1 MGKISSTAGN
11 KIISKIITEVNVEM
25 IDLTKEINISE
36 KQFTQVHPYYNA
48 EKNNYPNNGI
58 IQHASLRGLIEI
70 INSITEKPKKDMAP
84 AFLKGLYN
92 GGISGKNCF
101 KASPL
106 LFFDID
112 VENTDKKK
120 ENIALID
127 KKKNSDVYDFLK
139 EISVVTFRSSS
150 GLGMAGVLYVPYL
163 ESLLEEGR
171 ELHKKIGD
179 HVTFLLSKE
188 IEKATG
194 IKVVFDGAQSKFR
207 QIRFTAM
214 QEFPIELNTS
224 PKEFKVTINKK
235 EEYTLSGIP
244 KFSHTTT
251 QAYVGDI
258 YYQYNATKNIE
269 DELIECGFHEVSPGR
284 WFHPISTSNS
294 TGQVNLD
301 TNTFFSHS
309 SSFGIGLYT
318 PSKLHRKCFN
328 QSHKE
333 FVKYSKAC
341 GYEEKPLDK
350 SDIDKAIE
358 RLNNENLGSIDIFE
372 ICDPFKFIPI
382 DKKLDLI
389 SKLNVDELT
398 LKHVHEYLMVKD
410 LEIKYDAELE
420 IQKYV
425 GEEIE
430 NVFSYANKYKNV
442 CIYADTGTGK
452 TTATLNYLKSNP
464 SLKAI
469 FLVPLQSIAYQIHC
483 DHKIPYLIGD
493 SSAAIHSL
501 AKKSN
506 VFVATNEQGV
516 KYLADLEFDYIIV
529 DEGHDLI
536 INNSYKMEVIRELG
550 YMIKTSKSKV
560 ILLTG
565 SPLDIFKQIGFS
577 LLKIKN
583 LNHYKTDVIERFTK
597 LNGYQV
603 IISHVSSNIGK
614 MLIRYNHKD
623 HLEEAKKY
631 LCKNHG
637 YDKNEIVVIHS
648 GNKNKESQYKL
659 LLQNGKFSDQI
670 KIVLITSLIDEG
682 ISINQEDF
690 KSVVYIAT
698 GESLLRP
705 EAPKQFFARFRNHDP
720 ERINYLYRN
729 NANTSSTYFDERS
742 EYACSYKMLDG
753 EKNNYHQSYQ
763 DIFSVEK
770 FYLKDGSVND
780 FYLANYVTNQTFEG
794 ATSYEY
800 DYYLETNCGINII
813 RDEGFKEIK
822 VDQSEMRL
830 SLAEKKARITTIC
843 LDDFDTVLTIL
854 MTESKDPK
862 TREDLKNSPVSI
874 NEENADFIASNLS
887 IFEAIYKY
895 YTRLLSLGIDP
906 FTIIFK
912 NGKQQGNQAINNQL
926 YLIETIHLVKNAKT
940 QIEIAKKEKIER
952 FIEALREK
960 KEFTKKDI
968 EEVYNKVSPIRE
980 CSLKAIEL
988 VLKNY
993 MTLTYD
999 KRNKIYKVKMGKN

>member
-1 MGKISSTAGN
+1 
-11 KIISKIITEVNVEM
+11 
-25 IDLTKEINISE
+25 
-36 KQFTQVHPYYNA
+36 
-48 EKNNYPNNGI
+48 
-58 IQHASLRGLIEI
+58 
-70 INSITEKPKKDMAP
+70 
-84 AFLKGLYN
+84 
-92 GGISGKNCF
+92 
-101 KASPL
+101 
-106 LFFDID
+106 
-112 VENTDKKK
+112 
-120 ENIALID
+120 
-127 KKKNSDVYDFLK
+127 
-139 EISVVTFRSSS
+139 
-150 GLGMAGVLYVPYL
+150 
-163 ESLLEEGR
+163 
-171 ELHKKIGD
+171 
-179 HVTFLLSKE
+179 
-188 IEKATG
+188 
-194 IKVVFDGAQSKFR
+194 
-207 QIRFTAM
+207 
-214 QEFPIELNTS
+214 
-224 PKEFKVTINKK
+224 
-235 EEYTLSGIP
+235 
-244 KFSHTTT
+244 
-251 QAYVGDI
+251 
-258 YYQYNATKNIE
+258 
-269 DELIECGFHEVSPGR
+269 
-284 WFHPISTSNS
+284 
-294 TGQVNLD
+294 
-301 TNTFFSHS
+301 
-309 SSFGIGLYT
+309 
-318 PSKLHRKCFN
+318 
-328 QSHKE
+328 
-333 FVKYSKAC
+333 
-341 GYEEKPLDK
+341 
-350 SDIDKAIE
+350 
-358 RLNNENLGSIDIFE
+358 
-372 ICDPFKFIPI
+372 
-382 DKKLDLI
+382 
-389 SKLNVDELT
+389 
-398 LKHVHEYLMVKD
+398 MVKD

-565 SPLDIFKQIGFS
+565 SPLNIFKQIGFS

-648 GNKNKESQYKL
+648 GNKNKESEYKL
-659 LLQNGKFSDQI
+659 LLRNGKFSDHI

-698 GESLLRP
+698 GERLLRP

-729 NANTSSTYFDERS
+729 HSYTSSTYFEERS
-742 EYACSYKMLDG
+742 EFACSYKMLDG

-763 DIFSVEK
+763 DIFSVEN

-780 FYLANYVTNQTFEG
+780 FYLANYVTNKTFEG
-794 ATSYEY
+794 ATSHEY
-800 DYYLETNCGINII
+800 DYYLKTNYSINII
-813 RDEGFKEIK
+813 RDNGFKEIK

-830 SLAEKKARITTIC
+830 SLAEKKARIATIC
-843 LDDFDTVLTIL
+843 LEDFDTVLTVL

-862 TREDLKNSPVSI
+862 TREDLKNSPLSI

-887 IFEAIYKY
+887 SFEAIYKY

-926 YLIETIHLVKNAKT
+926 YPVSYTHL
-940 QIEIAKKEKIER
+940 
-952 FIEALREK
+952 
-960 KEFTKKDI
+960 
-968 EEVYNKVSPIRE
+968 
-980 CSLKAIEL
+980 
-988 VLKNY
+988 
-993 MTLTYD
+993 TLPTTPY
-999 KRNKIYKVKMGKN
+999 V

>member
-36 KQFTQVHPYYNA
+36 EQFTQVHPYYNA
-48 EKNNYPNNGI
+48 VKNNYPNNGI
-58 IQHASLRGLIEI
+58 IRHASLRELIEI

-92 GGISGKNCF
+92 GGIKGDNCF
-101 KASPL
+101 KARPL
-106 LFFDID
+106 LFFDLD

-139 EISVVTFRSSS
+139 EISVVTFRTNS

-163 ESLLEEGR
+163 ESLLEDGR

-318 PSKLHRKCFN
+318 PSGLHRKCFN

-341 GYEEKPLDK
+341 GYEEKPLNK

-430 NVFSYANKYKNV
+430 NVFNYANKYKNV

-536 INNSYKMEVIRELG
+536 INNSYKMEVISELG
-550 YMIKTSKSKV
+550 YMIKISKSKV

-583 LNHYKTDVIERFTK
+583 LNHYRTDVIERFTK

-659 LLQNGKFSDQI
+659 LLRNGKFSDHI
-670 KIVLITSLIDEG
+670 KIILITSLIDEG

-698 GESLLRP
+698 GERLLRP

-763 DIFSVEK
+763 DIFSVEN
-770 FYLKDGSVND
+770 FYLKNGSVND
-780 FYLANYVTNQTFEG
+780 FYLANYVTNKTFEG
-794 ATSYEY
+794 ATSHEY
-800 DYYLETNCGINII
+800 DFYLKTNYSINII
-813 RDEGFKEIK
+813 RDKGFKEIK

-830 SLAEKKARITTIC
+830 SLAEKKARIATIC
-843 LDDFDTVLTIL
+843 LEDFDTVLTVL

-862 TREDLKNSPVSI
+862 IREDLKYSSI
-874 NEENADFIASNLS
+874 LDNEENLDFIASNLS
-887 IFEAIYKY
+887 SFETIYKHFS
-895 YTRLLSLGIDP
+895 RFLHLGIDP
-906 FTIIFK
+906 LTIIFK
-912 NGKQQGNQAINNQL
+912 DEKIQGNQAINNQL
-926 YLIETIHLVKNAKT
+926 YYLETIHLVKNAKT
-940 QIEIAKKEKIER
+940 QIELAKKEKIER
-952 FIEALREK
+952 FINTLKEK

-968 EEVYNKVSPIRE
+968 EVEYNKVSPVRE
-980 CSLKAIEL
+980 CSLKTIEL

-999 KRNKIYKVKMGKN
+999 KRNKVYKVKNG

>member
-1 MGKISSTAGN
+1 MGKISLTAGN

-36 KQFTQVHPYYNA
+36 GQFTQVHPYYNA
-48 EKNNYPNNGI
+48 KKNNYPNNGI
-58 IQHASLRGLIEI
+58 IQHASLRRLIEI

-127 KKKNSDVYDFLK
+127 KKKNSDVYDILK
-139 EISVVTFRSSS
+139 EISVVTFRSNS

-163 ESLLEEGR
+163 ESLLVDGR

-224 PKEFKVTINKK
+224 PKEFKVTIDKK

-244 KFSHTTT
+244 KFSNTAT
-251 QAYVGDI
+251 QAYIGDI
-258 YYQYNATKNIE
+258 YYQYNTTKNIE

-284 WFHPISTSNS
+284 WFHPTSTNNS

-318 PSKLHRKCFN
+318 PSRLHRKCFN

-452 TTATLNYLKSNP
+452 TTGTLNYLKSNP

-659 LLQNGKFSDQI
+659 LLRNGKFSDHI
-670 KIVLITSLIDEG
+670 KIILITSLIDEG

-698 GESLLRP
+698 GDRLLRP
-705 EAPKQFFARFRNHDP
+705 EAPKQFFARFRNYDP

-729 NANTSSTYFDERS
+729 HSYTSSKYFEERS

-763 DIFSVEK
+763 DIFSVEN

-800 DYYLETNCGINII
+800 DYYLETNYSINIV
-813 RDEGFKEIK
+813 RDKGFKEIK

-830 SLAEKKARITTIC
+830 SLAEKKVRIATIC
-843 LDDFDTVLTIL
+843 LEDFDTVLTVL

-862 TREDLKNSPVSI
+862 TREDLKNNPVSI

-887 IFEAIYKY
+887 SFEAIYKY

-912 NGKQQGNQAINNQL
+912 KW
-926 YLIETIHLVKNAKT
+926 KT
-940 QIEIAKKEKIER
+940 AGQPS
-952 FIEALREK
+952 
-960 KEFTKKDI
+960 
-968 EEVYNKVSPIRE
+968 Y
-980 CSLKAIEL
+980 
-988 VLKNY
+988 
-993 MTLTYD
+993 
-999 KRNKIYKVKMGKN
+999 

>member
-1 MGKISSTAGN
+1 MKNQKKN
-11 KIISKIITEVNVEM
+11 K
-25 IDLTKEINISE
+25 
-36 KQFTQVHPYYNA
+36 
-48 EKNNYPNNGI
+48 
-58 IQHASLRGLIEI
+58 
-70 INSITEKPKKDMAP
+70 AP
-84 AFLKGLYN
+84 ALLKGLFI

-101 KASPL
+101 KATPF

-112 VENTDKKK
+112 VKDTKKKK
-120 ENIALID
+120 ENLALFD

-139 EISVVTFRSSS
+139 EISVVTFRTNS

-163 ESLLEEGR
+163 ESLLEDVR
-171 ELHKKIGD
+171 KLHKKIGD

-188 IEKATG
+188 IEKVTG

-244 KFSHTTT
+244 RFSNTAT
-251 QAYVGDI
+251 QAYIGDI
-258 YYQYNATKNIE
+258 YYQYNTTKNIE

-284 WFHPISTSNS
+284 WFHPTSTNNS

-318 PSKLHRKCFN
+318 PSGLHRKCFN

-341 GYEEKPLDK
+341 GYEEKPLNK

-382 DKKLDLI
+382 NKKLDLI

-410 LEIKYDAELE
+410 LEIKYDAELQ

-430 NVFSYANKYKNV
+430 NVFNYANKYKNV

-483 DHKIPYLIGD
+483 DHKIPYLIAD

-536 INNSYKMEVIRELG
+536 INNSYKMEVISELG
-550 YMIKTSKSKV
+550 YMIKISKSKV

-583 LNHYKTDVIERFTK
+583 LNHYRTDVIERFTK

-659 LLQNGKFSDQI
+659 LLRNGKFSDHI
-670 KIVLITSLIDEG
+670 KIILITSLIDEG

-698 GESLLRP
+698 GERLLRP

-763 DIFSVEK
+763 DIFSVEN

-780 FYLANYVTNQTFEG
+780 FYLANYVTNKTFEG
-794 ATSYEY
+794 ATSHEY
-800 DYYLETNCGINII
+800 DYYLKTNYSINII
-813 RDEGFKEIK
+813 RDKGFKEIK

-830 SLAEKKARITTIC
+830 SLAEKKARIATIC
-843 LDDFDTVLTIL
+843 LEDFDTVLTVL
-854 MTESKDPK
+854 MTESKDP
-862 TREDLKNSPVSI
+862 
-874 NEENADFIASNLS
+874 
-887 IFEAIYKY
+887 
-895 YTRLLSLGIDP
+895 
-906 FTIIFK
+906 
-912 NGKQQGNQAINNQL
+912 
-926 YLIETIHLVKNAKT
+926 
-940 QIEIAKKEKIER
+940 
-952 FIEALREK
+952 
-960 KEFTKKDI
+960 
-968 EEVYNKVSPIRE
+968 
-980 CSLKAIEL
+980 
-988 VLKNY
+988 
-993 MTLTYD
+993 
-999 KRNKIYKVKMGKN
+999 

>member
-25 IDLTKEINISE
+25 IYLTKEINISE
-36 KQFTQVHPYYNA
+36 ELFTQVHPYYSE
-48 EKNNYPNNGI
+48 EKNNYPNKGI
-58 IQHASLRGLIEI
+58 IQYASLTGLVDI
-70 INSITEKPKKDMAP
+70 INSITEKLKKDSAP
-84 AFLKGLYN
+84 ALLKGLYK
-92 GGISGKNCF
+92 GGVSGKNCF
-101 KASPL
+101 KASPF
-106 LFFDID
+106 LFYDID
-112 VENTDKKK
+112 VKDTK
-120 ENIALID
+120 ENPALVD

-139 EISVVTFRSSS
+139 EISVVIFRSNS
-150 GLGMAGVLYVPYL
+150 GLGMAGVLYVPFL
-163 ESLLEEGR
+163 ESLLEEGK

-179 HVTFLLSKE
+179 HVTFILSKE

-224 PKEFKVTINKK
+224 PKEFKVTLNKR

-258 YYQYNATKNIE
+258 YYKYNTTKKIE
-269 DELIECGFHEVSPGR
+269 DELSECGFIEVSPSR
-284 WFHPISTSNS
+284 WFHPTSTSNNS

-301 TNTFFSHS
+301 TNTFYSHS

-389 SKLNVDELT
+389 SRLSIDDLT

-410 LEIKYDAELE
+410 LKIKYDAELE

-425 GEEIE
+425 GEVIE
-430 NVFSYANKYKNV
+430 KVFCYADENKNICV
-442 CIYADTGTGK
+442 YADTGTGK

-516 KYLADLEFDYIIV
+516 KHLLDHEFDYIIV

-536 INNSYKMEVIRELG
+536 INNSYKTEVIRELG

-565 SPLDIFKQIGFS
+565 SPLNIFKQIGFS
-577 LLKIKN
+577 LLKIQN
-583 LNHYKTDVIERFTK
+583 LNPYRTDVIERFTK
-597 LNGYQV
+597 LSGYQV
-603 IISHVSSNIGK
+603 IISHVTSNVGK

-631 LCKNHG
+631 LCKNPG
-637 YDKNEIVVIHS
+637 YNENEIVVIHS
-648 GNKNKESQYKL
+648 GNKNKESEYKL
-659 LLQNGKFSDQI
+659 LLQNEKFSDHI

-698 GESLLRP
+698 GDRLLRP

-720 ERINYLYRN
+720 ERLNYLYRN
-729 NANTSSTYFDERS
+729 NANTSSTYFNEKAEFTYS
-742 EYACSYKMLDG
+742 NKMLDG

-763 DIFSVEK
+763 DIFSVEN
-770 FYLKDGSVND
+770 FYLKDGTVND
-780 FYLANYVTNQTFEG
+780 FYLANYVTNKTFEG
-794 ATSYEY
+794 ATSHEY
-800 DYYLETNCGINII
+800 DYYLKTNYSINIV
-813 RDEGFKEIK
+813 RDNGFKEIK

-830 SLAEKKARITTIC
+830 SLAEKKARIATIC
-843 LDDFDTVLTIL
+843 LEDFDTVLTIL
-854 MTESKDPK
+854 MTESKDPGI
-862 TREDLKNSPVSI
+862 REDLKNSPVYI
-874 NEENADFIASNLS
+874 NEENADFIAANLS
-887 IFEAIYKY
+887 SYETIYKY
-895 YTRLLSLGIDP
+895 YVKFLKLEIDP

-940 QIEIAKKEKIER
+940 QMEIAKKEKIER
-952 FIEALREK
+952 FTETLREK

-968 EEVYNKVSPIRE
+968 EEEYNKVSPIRE

-999 KRNKIYKVKMGKN
+999 KRNKIYKVKNG

>member
-1 MGKISSTAGN
+1 M
-11 KIISKIITEVNVEM
+11 
-25 IDLTKEINISE
+25 
-36 KQFTQVHPYYNA
+36 
-48 EKNNYPNNGI
+48 
-58 IQHASLRGLIEI
+58 
-70 INSITEKPKKDMAP
+70 
-84 AFLKGLYN
+84 FL
-92 GGISGKNCF
+92 
-101 KASPL
+101 
-106 LFFDID
+106 
-112 VENTDKKK
+112 
-120 ENIALID
+120 
-127 KKKNSDVYDFLK
+127 
-139 EISVVTFRSSS
+139 
-150 GLGMAGVLYVPYL
+150 
-163 ESLLEEGR
+163 
-171 ELHKKIGD
+171 
-179 HVTFLLSKE
+179 
-188 IEKATG
+188 
-194 IKVVFDGAQSKFR
+194 
-207 QIRFTAM
+207 
-214 QEFPIELNTS
+214 
-224 PKEFKVTINKK
+224 
-235 EEYTLSGIP
+235 
-244 KFSHTTT
+244 
-251 QAYVGDI
+251 
-258 YYQYNATKNIE
+258 
-269 DELIECGFHEVSPGR
+269 
-284 WFHPISTSNS
+284 STS
-294 TGQVNLD
+294 
-301 TNTFFSHS
+301 FS
-309 SSFGIGLYT
+309 
-318 PSKLHRKCFN
+318 C
-328 QSHKE
+328 
-333 FVKYSKAC
+333 
-341 GYEEKPLDK
+341 
-350 SDIDKAIE
+350 
-358 RLNNENLGSIDIFE
+358 
-372 ICDPFKFIPI
+372 
-382 DKKLDLI
+382 
-389 SKLNVDELT
+389 
-398 LKHVHEYLMVKD
+398 
-410 LEIKYDAELE
+410 
-420 IQKYV
+420 
-425 GEEIE
+425 
-430 NVFSYANKYKNV
+430 
-442 CIYADTGTGK
+442 
-452 TTATLNYLKSNP
+452 NP

-536 INNSYKMEVIRELG
+536 INNSYKMEVISELG
-550 YMIKTSKSKV
+550 YMIKISKSKV

-583 LNHYKTDVIERFTK
+583 LNHYRTDVIERFTK

-698 GESLLRP
+698 GERLLRP

-763 DIFSVEK
+763 DIFSVEN

-780 FYLANYVTNQTFEG
+780 FYLANYVTNKTFEG
-794 ATSYEY
+794 ATSHEY
-800 DYYLETNCGINII
+800 DYYLKTNYSINII
-813 RDEGFKEIK
+813 RDKGFKEIK

-830 SLAEKKARITTIC
+830 SLAEKKARIATIC
-843 LDDFDTVLTIL
+843 LEDFDTVLTVL

-887 IFEAIYKY
+887 SFEAIYKY

-940 QIEIAKKEKIER
+940 QIELAKKEKIER
-952 FIEALREK
+952 FIETLKEK

-999 KRNKIYKVKMGKN
+999 KRNKIYKVKNG

>member
-11 KIISKIITEVNVEM
+11 KIISKIITEINLEM
-25 IDLTKEINISE
+25 IDLTKGINISE

-58 IQHASLRGLIEI
+58 IQHASLRVLIEI

-92 GGISGKNCF
+92 GGIKGNNCF

-139 EISVVTFRSSS
+139 EISVVTFRTNS
-150 GLGMAGVLYVPYL
+150 GLGMAGVLYVPCL
-163 ESLLEEGR
+163 EFLLEDGR

-284 WFHPISTSNS
+284 WLHPTSTSNS
-294 TGQVNLD
+294 TGQVNQD
-301 TNTFFSHS
+301 TNTFYSHS

-318 PSKLHRKCFN
+318 PSRLHRKCFN

-350 SDIDKAIE
+350 SDINKAIE

-410 LEIKYDAELE
+410 LEIKYDAELQ

-430 NVFSYANKYKNV
+430 NVFNYANKYKNV

-550 YMIKTSKSKV
+550 YMIKISKSKV

-565 SPLDIFKQIGFS
+565 SPLDIFKQVGFS

-583 LNHYKTDVIERFTK
+583 LNHYRTDVIERFTK

-603 IISHVSSNIGK
+603 AISHVSSNIGK

-623 HLEEAKKY
+623 HLEEAKKH

-729 NANTSSTYFDERS
+729 HSYTSSTYFEERS
-742 EYACSYKMLDG
+742 EFACSYKMLDG

-763 DIFSVEK
+763 DIFSVEN

-780 FYLANYVTNQTFEG
+780 FYLANYVTNKTFER
-794 ATSYEY
+794 ATSHEY
-800 DYYLETNCGINII
+800 DYYLKTNYSINII
-813 RDEGFKEIK
+813 RDKGFKEIK

-830 SLAEKKARITTIC
+830 SLAEKKARIATIC
-843 LDDFDTVLTIL
+843 LEDFDTVLTVL

-887 IFEAIYKY
+887 SFETIYKY

-952 FIEALREK
+952 FVNTLKEK
-960 KEFTKKDI
+960 EEFTKKDI
-968 EEVYNKVSPIRE
+968 EEVYDKVSPIRE

-999 KRNKIYKVKMGKN
+999 KRNKIYKVKNG

>member
-1 MGKISSTAGN
+1 MGKISSTTGN

-36 KQFTQVHPYYNA
+36 EQFTQVHPYYNA

-58 IQHASLRGLIEI
+58 IQHASLVGVTDI
-70 INSITEKPKKDMAP
+70 INSIIEKPKKNKAP
-84 AFLKGLYN
+84 ALLKGLFK

-101 KASPL
+101 KATPF

-112 VENTDKKK
+112 VKDTKKKK
-120 ENIALID
+120 ENLALFD

-139 EISVVTFRSSS
+139 EISVVTFRTNS

-163 ESLLEEGR
+163 ESLLEDVR
-171 ELHKKIGD
+171 KLHKKIGD

-188 IEKATG
+188 IEKVTG

-224 PKEFKVTINKK
+224 PKEFKITVNKK

-244 KFSHTTT
+244 KFSHTST
-251 QAYVGDI
+251 QAYIGDI
-258 YYQYNATKNIE
+258 YYQYNTTKNIE
-269 DELIECGFHEVSPGR
+269 DELIECGFHEVSQGR
-284 WFHPISTSNS
+284 WFHPISNSNS

-301 TNTFFSHS
+301 TNTFYSHS

-318 PSKLHRKCFN
+318 PSRLHRKCFN

-430 NVFSYANKYKNV
+430 NIFSYANKYKNV

-603 IISHVSSNIGK
+603 VISHVSLNIGK

-800 DYYLETNCGINII
+800 DYYLETNYSINIV
-813 RDEGFKEIK
+813 RDKGFKEIK

-830 SLAEKKARITTIC
+830 SLAEKKARIATIC
-843 LDDFDTVLTIL
+843 LEDFDTVLTVL

-862 TREDLKNSPVSI
+862 TREDLKNSPLSI
-874 NEENADFIASNLS
+874 NEENADFIAANLS
-887 IFEAIYKY
+887 SFEAIYKY

-912 NGKQQGNQAINNQL
+912 NGKQQGNQAVNNQL

-999 KRNKIYKVKMGKN
+999 KRNKIYKVKNG

>member
-1 MGKISSTAGN
+1 M
-11 KIISKIITEVNVEM
+11 
-25 IDLTKEINISE
+25 
-36 KQFTQVHPYYNA
+36 
-48 EKNNYPNNGI
+48 
-58 IQHASLRGLIEI
+58 
-70 INSITEKPKKDMAP
+70 
-84 AFLKGLYN
+84 
-92 GGISGKNCF
+92 
-101 KASPL
+101 
-106 LFFDID
+106 
-112 VENTDKKK
+112 
-120 ENIALID
+120 
-127 KKKNSDVYDFLK
+127 
-139 EISVVTFRSSS
+139 
-150 GLGMAGVLYVPYL
+150 
-163 ESLLEEGR
+163 
-171 ELHKKIGD
+171 
-179 HVTFLLSKE
+179 
-188 IEKATG
+188 
-194 IKVVFDGAQSKFR
+194 
-207 QIRFTAM
+207 
-214 QEFPIELNTS
+214 
-224 PKEFKVTINKK
+224 
-235 EEYTLSGIP
+235 
-244 KFSHTTT
+244 
-251 QAYVGDI
+251 
-258 YYQYNATKNIE
+258 
-269 DELIECGFHEVSPGR
+269 
-284 WFHPISTSNS
+284 
-294 TGQVNLD
+294 
-301 TNTFFSHS
+301 
-309 SSFGIGLYT
+309 
-318 PSKLHRKCFN
+318 
-328 QSHKE
+328 
-333 FVKYSKAC
+333 
-341 GYEEKPLDK
+341 
-350 SDIDKAIE
+350 
-358 RLNNENLGSIDIFE
+358 
-372 ICDPFKFIPI
+372 
-382 DKKLDLI
+382 I

-483 DHKIPYLIGD
+483 DHKIPYLIAD

-536 INNSYKMEVIRELG
+536 INNSYKMEVISELG

-659 LLQNGKFSDQI
+659 LLQNGKFSDHI

-698 GESLLRP
+698 GERLLRP

-800 DYYLETNCGINII
+800 DYYLETNYSINIV
-813 RDEGFKEIK
+813 RDKGFKEIK

-830 SLAEKKARITTIC
+830 SLAEKKARIATIC
-843 LDDFDTVLTIL
+843 LEDFDTVLTVL

-887 IFEAIYKY
+887 SFEAIYKY

-999 KRNKIYKVKMGKN
+999 KRNKIYKVKNG

>member
-11 KIISKIITEVNVEM
+11 MIISKIITEVNVEM

-36 KQFTQVHPYYNA
+36 EQFTQVHPYYNA

-58 IQHASLRGLIEI
+58 IQYASLKGLIEI

-92 GGISGKNCF
+92 GGIKGNNCF

-139 EISVVTFRSSS
+139 EISVVTFRTNS
-150 GLGMAGVLYVPYL
+150 GLGMAGVLYVPCL
-163 ESLLEEGR
+163 ESLLEDGR

-224 PKEFKVTINKK
+224 PREFKVTINKK

-244 KFSHTTT
+244 KFSHSTMQT
-251 QAYVGDI
+251 YIGDI
-258 YYQYNATKNIE
+258 YYQYNTNKNIE

-284 WFHPISTSNS
+284 WFHPTSSSNS

-318 PSKLHRKCFN
+318 PSRLHRKCFN

-350 SDIDKAIE
+350 SDINKAIE

-536 INNSYKMEVIRELG
+536 INNSYKMEVISELG

-565 SPLDIFKQIGFS
+565 SPLNIFKQIGFS

-603 IISHVSSNIGK
+603 VISHVSSNIGK

-623 HLEEAKKY
+623 HLEEVKKY

-659 LLQNGKFSDQI
+659 LLQNGKFSDHI

-698 GESLLRP
+698 GERLLRP

-780 FYLANYVTNQTFEG
+780 FYLANYVTNKTFEG
-794 ATSYEY
+794 ATSHEY
-800 DYYLETNCGINII
+800 DYYLITNYSINII
-813 RDEGFKEIK
+813 RDKGFKEIK

-830 SLAEKKARITTIC
+830 SLAEKKARIATIC
-843 LDDFDTVLTIL
+843 LEDFDTVLTVL

-887 IFEAIYKY
+887 SFEAIYKY

-999 KRNKIYKVKMGKN
+999 KRNKIYKVKNG